1 MHSTQDETHPQ
12 AIHMFGLD
20 LLPSKVVPSSSGRQ
34 RKGNCAA
41 VVSTVG
47 NQENAQTDRTRKKN
61 KERGRDRRISITFIH
76 DRLLN
81 ELLRLCY
88 SILNIPQRDGWP
100 PNIFERT
107 TLAHNWQQLLSMFHS
122 FKRLLTSSFC
132 FIPYT

>member
-1 MHSTQDETHPQ
+1 
-12 AIHMFGLD
+12 MFGLD

-61 KERGRDRRISITFIH
+61 KEGGRDRRISITFIH

-132 FIPYT
+132 FFFSLHLNMRTV